1 MHFRSLVGSMQ
12 CRNNVEKELKEI
24 IRAYGANY
32 ELSLSRLRSAVGFLR
47 GDPRISSGEQMD
59 AGDFLLGLLQSIDE
73 NVYHLFE
80 LEEAVEPKFLI
91 NNTPSNCPICNIPIE
106 YTSEQTSLLILKI
119 PPVSN
124 SSLRVSTLMENYGM
138 QGEPGER
145 RCGYCW

>member
-1 MHFRSLVGSMQ
+1 MQ

-24 IRAYGANY
+24 IQAYGGNH

-73 NVYHLFE
+73 NVYRLFE

-106 YTSEQTSLLILKI
+106 NTTEHLSACTYHTS
-119 PPVSN
+119 SN
-124 SSLRVSTLMENYGM
+124 K
-138 QGEPGER
+138 
-145 RCGYCW
+145 